1 MVLIKGEWY
10 DIIDLDDAV
19 KLIREEFN
27 YDLADRIEELVKENN
42 LDKDIVL
49 GSANDEIDDLKD
61 YIDDLKLDNSDLN
74 NIISELR
81 DEIKDLEESI
91 KYWSSQVVGEE

>member
-1 MVLIKGEWY
+1 MILIKDDWY
-10 DIIDLDDAV
+10 DIRNLDDVV
-19 KLIREEFN
+19 KLVREEFN
-27 YDLADRIEELVKENN
+27 YNLADRIEELVKENN
-42 LDKDIVL
+42 LDKDIAL

-61 YIDDLKLDNSDLN
+61 YIYDLKLDNSDLN